1 MKRAYWPLWMGMLIP
16 SALMLVAVLDRDAFN
31 PLDTVLL
38 VLAMIAAGSGML
50 FLRRL
55 MNEQRSLEQELTQ
68 HRAGASQQAQS
79 NRLLNNYQNLFRDL
93 LPLWQRQTGLARGQI
108 EQGMTDVTGRFSD
121 IHDRLQ
127 VAISTSQKTAS
138 GMNGRQGLSDVISN
152 ADQDLNQIV
161 LSLRGAIH
169 SRDELL
175 GEIAKLSQI
184 TDELRAMGSEV
195 AGIASQTNLLA
206 LNAAI
211 EAARAGEQGRGFAVV
226 ADEVRTLSNRSG
238 EAGASITQRISQ
250 VNDTL
255 QNTLDRTTQ
264 FAQQEAR
271 ILQKAET
278 TIQAVLEQFRDAG
291 NQIIESAQELEQE
304 SSEVRRN
311 VADVLV
317 ALQFQDRV
325 SQILSHVTTDM
336 EKLATTLREHQQFLQ
351 QGMMVEGLDVKGWL
365 AAIERTYTTL
375 EQVAVH
381 QGKDQR
387 QGPADS
393 SITFF

>member
-16 SALMLVAVLDRDAFN
+16 SALMLVVVLDHDAFN
-31 PLDTVLL
+31 SLEMVLL
-38 VLAMIAAGSGML
+38 VVAMIAAGGGML

-55 MNEQRSLEQELTQ
+55 LHEQRNLEQALAQ
-68 HRAGASQQAQS
+68 YRADASQQMET
-79 NRLLNNYQNLFRDL
+79 NRLLNNYQNLFTDL

-127 VAISTSQKTAS
+127 VAITASQKTAS
-138 GMNGRQGLSDVISN
+138 GMSGRQGLSDVIST
-152 ADQDLNQIV
+152 ADQELNEIV
-161 LSLRGAIH
+161 LALRGAIR

-250 VNDTL
+250 VNETL
-255 QNTLDRTTQ
+255 QKTLDRTTQ

-271 ILQKAET
+271 ILQEAET
-278 TIQAVLEQFRDAG
+278 TIQSVLAQFRDAG
-291 NQIIESAQELEQE
+291 TQIIESAQELEQE
-304 SSEVRRN
+304 SSEVRSN

-317 ALQFQDRV
+317 ALQFQDRA
-325 SQILSHVTTDM
+325 SQILNHVTADM
-336 EKLATTLREHQQFLQ
+336 EKLAATLREHREFLK
-351 QGMMVEGLDVKGWL
+351 QGLKVEGLDVEGWL

-381 QGKDQR
+381 QGADQR
-387 QGPADS
+387 LGPADS